1 MAHDWRR
8 ISQYYS
14 SRLDQIGTPFSIIN
28 IKLFQI
34 KIEETTVNYRFKFN
48 GFKFIEP
55 LILTVITILLSITII
70 GLPWASL
77 LWWRYIIDNVEVQEI
92 SAK

>member
-1 MAHDWRR
+1 M
-8 ISQYYS
+8 
-14 SRLDQIGTPFSIIN
+14 
-28 IKLFQI
+28 
-34 KIEETTVNYRFKFN
+34 NYRFKFN